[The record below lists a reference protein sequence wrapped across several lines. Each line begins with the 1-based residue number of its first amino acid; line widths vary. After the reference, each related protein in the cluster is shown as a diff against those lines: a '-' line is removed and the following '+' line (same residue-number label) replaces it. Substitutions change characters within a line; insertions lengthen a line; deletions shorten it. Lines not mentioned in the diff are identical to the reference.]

1 MKANSLPS
9 SVDQNTAAPKIRSV
23 CVYCGSRLGNKP
35 SYEALASDLGQ
46 RIADAGMSLVYGAGS
61 IGLMGVVA
69 RAARDGGAP
78 VIGIIPEHLDA
89 VEITQ
94 DGLSELHVTQNMHER
109 KKMMFDR
116 SDAFIVLPGGLGTLD
131 ETFEIM
137 TWAQLSLH
145 KKPILLINHEGY
157 WSPLI
162 ELVNN
167 VVEGGFAAP
176 ENASLLQIVDDA
188 ETAMALLMQA
198 DAPTAESK
206 SDLF

>member
-1 MKANSLPS
+1 MRHPIK
-9 SVDQNTAAPKIRSV
+9 TV
-23 CVYCGSRLGNKP
+23 CVYCGSRMGNKP
-35 SYEALASDLGQ
+35 EYAALAGDVGRL
-46 RIADAGMSLVYGAGS
+46 IADNGMSLVYGAGS

-94 DGLSELHVTQNMHER
+94 DGLAELHVTKNMHER
-109 KKMMFDR
+109 KLMMFDR

-131 ETFEIM
+131 ETLEIM

-145 KKPILLINHEGY
+145 EKPIILLNHENY
-157 WSPLI
+157 WSPLL
-162 ELVNN
+162 ELIDH

-176 ENASLLQIVDDA
+176 ENARLLHVVESAEEAIDFLARHTTSDA
-188 ETAMALLMQA
+188 
-198 DAPTAESK
+198 SK
-206 SDLF
+206 SQLF